1 MQEQVFTGLSS
12 PQFFFMKRYT
22 IYLAV
27 LMSFL
32 FAGCSK
38 DNAGIN
44 IFTIDQD
51 KQLGQQVKDEIA
63 SDPVTYPILSRTTY
77 ANAYAYLEQMKSTIL
92 ASGNV
97 THKDDFVW
105 ELFIIQDDNIQN
117 AFCTPGGYIYVY
129 TGLIKYLDNATSLAG
144 VLGHEIAH
152 ADKRHTTEAM
162 TKQYGLSTLV
172 SVLLGDNQNQLTD
185 IAQSL
190 VGLTF
195 SRENETEADKSSVK
209 YLCPTLYRANGAGE
223 FFTKIIAMGGSQV
236 PEFLST
242 HPNPDNRVS
251 NINTEAT
258 SLSCTG
264 GNITPA
270 VDVTGYMGFKAML
283 P

>member
-1 MQEQVFTGLSS
+1 
-12 PQFFFMKRYT
+12 MKRYT
-22 IYLAV
+22 LFLALCLSV
-27 LMSFL
+27 FL
-32 FAGCSK
+32 SSCDK
-38 DNAGIN
+38 DEGVNV
-44 IFTIDQD
+44 FTIDQD

-63 SDPVTYPILSRTTY
+63 SDPVKYPILSRTTY
-77 ANAYAYLEQMKSTIL
+77 ASAYAYLEQMKTTIL

-105 ELFIIQDDNIQN
+105 ELFIIHDDNIQN

-129 TGLIKYLDNATSLAG
+129 TGLIKYLDNATTLAG

-172 SVLLGDNQNQLTD
+172 SVLLGENQNQLTD

-195 SRENETEADKSSVK
+195 SRENETEADKYSVR
-209 YLCPTLYRANGAGE
+209 YLCPTIYRANGAGE
-223 FFTKIIAMGGSQV
+223 FFTKIIAMGGSQI

-242 HPNPDNRVS
+242 HPNPDNRVN
-251 NINTEAT
+251 NINTEAG
-258 SLSCTG
+258 SLACTG
-264 GNITPA
+264 GNISSTE
-270 VDVTGYMGFKAML
+270 DVAGYANFKSML